1 VRPTVG
7 EQLAGVAR
15 ILAEVIAPMVQDPY
29 PADVLGG
36 LIATV
41 HALAAAWTEVP
52 GYLAWDAGEMAALL
66 SALGNRLDADRRRTL
81 AALAQ
86 DDGGDPFD
94 IRALE
99 DRHRALQALLADA
112 LAAGLPAGDAAR
124 VAAHLRERAARY
136 PVNAIQRMPGQR

>member
-1 VRPTVG
+1 MRPTVG

-15 ILAEVIAPMVQDPY
+15 ILAEVVAPAVDDPY

-41 HALAAAWTEVP
+41 EALAAAWAEVP
-52 GYLAWDAGEMAALL
+52 VYLAWDAGETAALL
-66 SALGNRLDADRRRTL
+66 SALGDALDADSRRTL
-81 AALAQ
+81 AALVA
-86 DDGGDPFD
+86 DPRGDPLD
-94 IRALE
+94 LRALE

-112 LAAGLPAGDAAR
+112 AAGGLPADDAAR

-136 PVNAIQRMPGQR
+136 PVVAVQRMPGQH